1 MVEVF
6 AIFFYHSED
15 MMINTAYHWQLHI
28 AERLIFR
35 IYVVHIYIYICVCMH
50 ICICIYKYIGL
61 WNYKTLYGSFKI
73 YLKKNPLILFPSKGR
88 T

>member
-1 MVEVF
+1 MF

-35 IYVVHIYIYICVCMH
+35 IYVVHIYIHMCVYAYMHMYIQVYRIME
-50 ICICIYKYIGL
+50 L
-61 WNYKTLYGSFKI
+61 
-73 YLKKNPLILFPSKGR
+73 
-88 T
+88 